1 MHELHWT
8 LPSILEMMDND
19 EFKAFVI
26 ASINIRARE
35 EKKQARKLER
45 G

>member
-1 MHELHWT
+1 MHKFHWT
-8 LPSILEMMDND
+8 LPQILDALEND
-19 EFKAFVI
+19 EQKAFLV
-26 ASINIRARE
+26 AAINIRTRE